1 MHYSHSR
8 MILVRNLQESYLNY
22 PSKVF
27 LFATKDSEMVGRWL
41 PFLRKKFRL
50 LKHSFCQWGFLG
62 GTLNYSSPEKVGKL
76 WSSRCCCLHTRRDS
90 LHDSFWWLESGSQD
104 SSIQEGSFN
113 RAISVASGS
122 MLVMYIFCGWKS
134 KSLLTF
140 MSTPG
145 LDCVIWVV
153 WWRAVKRA
161 WLRVFT
167 LSVCTVGISKQM
179 RAQMMNWHRR
189 NFSWKRS
196 TFRAVR
202 PSSWI
207 DH

>member
-8 MILVRNLQESYLNY
+8 NPSWNLQESYLNY

-76 WSSRCCCLHTRRDS
+76 WSSRCCLHTRR
-90 LHDSFWWLESGSQD
+90 LFTWQFLM
-104 SSIQEGSFN
+104 IRVRTPPRAEGSFN

-122 MLVMYIFCGWKS
+122 MLAMYIFLWMTRVATHLER
-134 KSLLTF
+134 LLTF

-167 LSVCTVGISKQM
+167 
-179 RAQMMNWHRR
+179 
-189 NFSWKRS
+189 
-196 TFRAVR
+196 
-202 PSSWI
+202 
-207 DH
+207 